1 MMHENVVAHYRPK
14 ELIFSAKELISH
26 GPTVGRTPIL
36 SVSLDRLP
44 VAQKALARRQGN
56 RVRRR
61 MTACGKPERP
71 HWVDSVEK
79 LNFWSG
85 LKNPRPLATPQTLG
99 RGGTR
104 DRFLSATKRI
114 LINPCR
120 THRVSCQLRY
130 TLARI

>member
-44 VAQKALARRQGN
+44 VAQKALARRHGN

-71 HWVDSVEK
+71 HWVNSVEK
-79 LNFWSG
+79 LTVGMIFSSQQF
-85 LKNPRPLATPQTLG
+85 LETM
-99 RGGTR
+99 
-104 DRFLSATKRI
+104 FLSGYC
-114 LINPCR
+114 PFF
-120 THRVSCQLRY
+120 Y
-130 TLARI
+130 